1 MSEPNDDNGQVE
13 SHKRKPLP
21 QFDAHETDPIADDEY
36 IDRHGNKRKI
46 LDMKFDLVKS
56 PFLPICQEYQKSGK
70 MVIIGSFT
78 NSRVEGVIKVAN
90 TGYIKVIK
98 AIDKKPLYISPRSIK
113 SLEEA

>member
-1 MSEPNDDNGQVE
+1 MSETNDNDGQPE
-13 SHKRKPLP
+13 SHKRALP
-21 QFDAHETDPIADDEY
+21 PKFEINEVEEISEDEF
-36 IDRHGNKRKI
+36 IDRHGRKQK
-46 LDMKFDLVKS
+46 LMDMKFDLIKS

-90 TGYIKVIK
+90 SGFIKVIK